1 LKFTLVPQF
10 RVGSPLR
17 QFSFEPSPDS
27 LLIVVVLLEE
37 QAEGF
42 FRTKL
47 GNPREVFHSEA
58 IQNFSSLQFAFA
70 QTQRALDGVGR
81 DW

>member
-1 LKFTLVPQF
+1 MIWDSCSGLQF
-10 RVGSPLR
+10 FEPTTECLEFISMALLDLCGSLR
-17 QFSFEPSPDS
+17 EFGLEPSPDS

-47 GNPREVFHSEA
+47 GNPRNVFHTET
-58 IQNFSSLQFAFA
+58 I
-70 QTQRALDGVGR
+70 
-81 DW
+81 

>member
-1 LKFTLVPQF
+1 MKFTLVPQY

-47 GNPREVFHSEA
+47 GNSCEILHTEA
-58 IQNFSSLQFAFA
+58 I
-70 QTQRALDGVGR
+70 
-81 DW
+81 